1 MLLLFG
7 VGKFPC
13 LVVIVDLLG
22 SVHIMVV
29 VVVEKLYMFFL
40 GLLSGACRS
49 S

>member
-22 SVHIMVV
+22 SAYMVV